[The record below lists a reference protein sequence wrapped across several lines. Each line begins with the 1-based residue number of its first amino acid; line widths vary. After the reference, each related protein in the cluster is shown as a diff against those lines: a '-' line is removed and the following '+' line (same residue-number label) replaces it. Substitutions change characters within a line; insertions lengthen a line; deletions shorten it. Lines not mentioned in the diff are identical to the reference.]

1 MQAQCWQC
9 CVQVVTGESGSDED
23 RQRDG
28 LLRRATELRG
38 SISRAQDRYGA
49 VMDALRATE
58 DMAMLPSATQQVRV
72 LYMLPMH
79 AALSGSQNYRAEVM
93 PLLSTQD
100 MDLHLQWHHRSGSPS
115 NLLLQIKRHDAG
127 SLEPAL

>member
-9 CVQVVTGESGSDED
+9 CLQVVTGESGSDED

-49 VMDALRATE
+49 VMDVLRATE
-58 DMAMLPSATQQVRV
+58 DMARLPRGAQQVR
-72 LYMLPMH
+72 
-79 AALSGSQNYRAEVM
+79 
-93 PLLSTQD
+93 LLQVIQCMRQSTISELLWLKRCVSWSTQD
-100 MDLHLQWHHRSGSPS
+100 TDLHLHWQHRLGISS
-115 NLLLQIKRHDAG
+115 NLFIR
-127 SLEPAL
+127 

>member
-58 DMAMLPSATQQVRV
+58 DMAALPSVTQQVRV

-79 AALSGSQNYRAEVM
+79 AALSGSQNCRAEVT
-93 PLLSTQD
+93 PFLE
-100 MDLHLQWHHRSGSPS
+100 HPS
-115 NLLLQIKRHDAG
+115 HGPASVVAPQVRHFFQPVASDEEA
-127 SLEPAL
+127 